1 MKIHLDPRTK
11 LYFLLLANL
20 LLFFHVDTKTEVML
34 TILFL
39 IPFFFS
45 ERRKTGIGFA
55 VVYVILLAVEYGMVF
70 LGQSVLQNFV
80 SMVLVGIR
88 MIFPCLITGA
98 YAFSTTGIGEFVCA
112 LRRMGITEKVIVP
125 CMVVIRFFPTVKED
139 YRQIKNAMALRG
151 IAVGNFALLRH
162 PAQSLEYILIP
173 LLMNANNVAQD
184 LSVAALTKG
193 IGIQGIH
200 TSVIKIQM
208 KALDWG
214 WMALCTLPFVLFLG
228 GK

>member
-34 TILFL
+34 TILFF

-45 ERRKTGIGFA
+45 EKRKTGIGF
-55 VVYVILLAVEYGMVF
+55 VVIYVLLLVMEYGMVF

-98 YAFSTTGIGEFVCA
+98 YAFATTEIGEFVCA
-112 LRRMGITEKVIVP
+112 LRRMKITEKVIVP

-184 LSVAALTKG
+184 LAVAALTKG
-193 IGIQGIH
+193 IGIEGMH
-200 TSVIKIQM
+200 TSMVRIRM
-208 KALDWG
+208 KAIDLG
-214 WMALCTLPFVLFLG
+214 YMILCTLPFVLFLG

>member
-34 TILFL
+34 TILFF

-45 ERRKTGIGFA
+45 ERRKTGIGFG

-193 IGIQGIH
+193 IGIKGKH
-200 TSVIKIQM
+200 TSMVQIRM
-208 KALDWG
+208 KALDLG
-214 WMALCTLPFVLFLG
+214 YMILCSLPFVLFLG